1 MENMS
6 IATLWVFEDNFAK
19 KLYLNLGFIE
29 TGEYNIIRNRKY
41 VRMIYE
47 K

>member
-1 MENMS
+1 
-6 IATLWVFEDNFAK
+6 
-19 KLYLNLGFIE
+19 LGFIE